1 MKRESSESRG
11 VELQPRQTERARG
24 LARFS
29 AKCATGK
36 APQPVAAAQSSLD
49 DMCCPTLA
57 LRTAEEA
64 EHCAAVDAEDALS
77 LSHAWV

>member
-1 MKRESSESRG
+1 MRFEPFTLG
-11 VELQPRQTERARG
+11 V
-24 LARFS
+24 
-29 AKCATGK
+29 
-36 APQPVAAAQSSLD
+36 LD

-77 LSHAWV
+77 LSHAWA

>member
-1 MKRESSESRG
+1 MNQARITGSSYNPG
-11 VELQPRQTERARG
+11 KPERARG
-24 LARFS
+24 VARFS
-29 AKCATGK
+29 RKCATGK

-77 LSHAWV
+77 LSHAWA